1 MAKVLQLS
9 PLRNIRTTPHIL
21 FMWGG
26 FRIFTRKK
34 VAVIKMRPNKNNIK
48 VGSHEVHVRLKET
61 SPKTHNTLIRY
72 YRAYTA
78 LCNLISEA
86 AHTHNTVDLNQILP
100 RIRNEAEPYAK
111 KYPGLLFRAFNTV
124 TREYA
129 NHVAGTHRLPEPR
142 KYALNNIPLTLDDDY
157 TVILYGNNQYG
168 LELLLAHRTNIFSKG
183 EQFYAEWLNLPVGYS
198 HTAVAPTGTL
208 SYDDTN
214 GWLFKYDLPVIQNK
228 VVGVDMGTRIFAV
241 TYDGDSTKFIHGA
254 NTPLQHEMGTY
265 SKLHQKLKKKGTRSA
280 RKRLKA
286 ISDSWREQLNVRIKK
301 AVEDILNDAE
311 PDTVF
316 ILERLTVPHNL
327 DERLVTAD
335 IGNMS
340 AAIFALF
347 NQALREE
354 AKKRGHMVLYT
365 SASGTSARCPS
376 CGIFKKRNRKHDTH
390 SYQCPCGFWS
400 NDDRVAA
407 MNIRERG
414 ITYLV
419 ERFV

>member
-1 MAKVLQLS
+1 MQRRFNAIADKED
-9 PLRNIRTTPHIL
+9 RIIRMNTN
-21 FMWGG
+21 
-26 FRIFTRKK
+26 KSS
-34 VAVIKMRPNKNNIK
+34 IKLGIRGIN
-48 VGSHEVHVRLKET
+48 VRLEAV

-72 YRAYTA
+72 YRAYIA

-142 KYALNNIPLTLDDDY
+142 KYTLNNIPLTLDDDY

-214 GWLFKYDLPVIQNK
+214 GWVFKYDLPVIQNK
-228 VVGVDMGTRIFAV
+228 VVGVDMGTRFFAV
-241 TYDGDSTKFIHGA
+241 TYDGEYTKFHHGA
-254 NTPLQHEMGTY
+254 GTPLQHEMVTY
-265 SKLHQKLKKKGTRSA
+265 SNLRKKLKGKGTRSA
-280 RKRLKA
+280 RKRLKI
-286 ISDSWREQLNVRIKK
+286 ISESWRDQLDARIRETVD
-301 AVEDILNDAE
+301 AVFKEAE

-316 ILERLTVPHNL
+316 VLERLSVPYNL
-327 DERLVTAD
+327 KERLATAD
-335 IGNMS
+335 LGRMVT
-340 AAIFALF
+340 AIFALF
-347 NQALREE
+347 NKALREE
-354 AKKRGHMVLYT
+354 AKKRGCSVLYV
-365 SASGTSARCPS
+365 SASGTSSQCPA
-376 CGIFKKRNRKHDTH
+376 CGIFRKRNRKQR
-390 SYQCPCGFWS
+390 SQFYECQCGFRS

-414 ITYLV
+414 ITQLT
-419 ERFV
+419 ERLT

>member
-1 MAKVLQLS
+1 MQRRFNAIADKEDRV
-9 PLRNIRTTPHIL
+9 IRMNTNKSSIKLGIL
-21 FMWGG
+21 G
-26 FRIFTRKK
+26 I
-34 VAVIKMRPNKNNIK
+34 N
-48 VGSHEVHVRLKET
+48 VRLEAV
-61 SPKTHNTLIRY
+61 SPKTHNTLSRY
-72 YRAYTA
+72 YRAYIA

-86 AHTHNTVDLNQILP
+86 AYTYNTVDLNQILP
-100 RIRNEAEPYAK
+100 RIRNDAELYAK

-129 NHVAGTHRLPEPR
+129 NHVTGTDRFPAPR
-142 KYALNNIPLTLDDDY
+142 KYTLNNIPVTLGEDY
-157 TVILYGNNQYG
+157 TVTLYGDNQYG
-168 LELLLAHRTNIFSKG
+168 LEFRLAHRTNAFSKA
-183 EQFYAEWLNLPVGYS
+183 EQFYAEWLNLPAGYS
-198 HTAVAPTGTL
+198 CTDIAPTGTL
-208 SYDDTN
+208 SYDAEQ
-214 GWLFKYDLPVIQNK
+214 GWVFKYDLPVIQNK
-228 VVGVDMGTRIFAV
+228 VVGIDMGTRFFAV
-241 TYDGDSTKFIHGA
+241 TYDGERTNFLHGA
-254 NTPLQHEMGTY
+254 KTPLQHEMTTY
-265 SKLHQKLKKKGTRSA
+265 SNLHQKLKKKGTRSA

-301 AVEDILNDAE
+301 TVKDILNDAE

-347 NQALREE
+347 NQELREE

>member
-1 MAKVLQLS
+1 MQRRFNAIADKED
-9 PLRNIRTTPHIL
+9 RIIRMNTN
-21 FMWGG
+21 
-26 FRIFTRKK
+26 KSS
-34 VAVIKMRPNKNNIK
+34 IKLGIRGIN
-48 VGSHEVHVRLKET
+48 VRLEAV
-61 SPKTHNTLIRY
+61 SPKTHKTLIRY
-72 YRAYTA
+72 YRAYIA

-129 NHVAGTHRLPEPR
+129 IHVAGTHRLPAPR
-142 KYALNNIPLTLDDDY
+142 KYTLNNIPVTSGEDY
-157 TVILYGNNQYG
+157 TVILYDNNQYG

-208 SYDDTN
+208 SYDETN
-214 GWLFKYDLPVIQNK
+214 GWLFKYGLPIIQNK
-228 VVGVDMGTRIFAV
+228 VVGVDMGTRFFAV
-241 TYDGDSTKFIHGA
+241 TYDGERTNFLHGA
-254 NTPLQHEMGTY
+254 KTPLQHEMTTY
-265 SKLHQKLKKKGTRSA
+265 SNLHQKLKKKGTRSA

-301 AVEDILNDAE
+301 TVKDILNDAE

-347 NQALREE
+347 NQELREE

>member
-1 MAKVLQLS
+1 MQRRFNAIADKED
-9 PLRNIRTTPHIL
+9 RIIRMNTN
-21 FMWGG
+21 
-26 FRIFTRKK
+26 KSS
-34 VAVIKMRPNKNNIK
+34 IKLGIRGIN
-48 VGSHEVHVRLKET
+48 VRLDAV

-72 YRAYTA
+72 YRAYIA

-111 KYPGLLFRAFNTV
+111 KYTGLLFRAFNTV

-129 NHVAGTHRLPEPR
+129 NHVAGTGRFPAPR
-142 KYALNNIPLTLDDDY
+142 KYTLNNIPVTLGDDY
-157 TVILYGNNQYG
+157 TVTLYGDNQYG
-168 LELLLAHRTNIFSKG
+168 LEFRLAHRTNAFSKA
-183 EQFYAEWLNLPVGYS
+183 EQFYAEWLNLPAGYS
-198 HTAVAPTGTL
+198 CTDIAPTGTL
-208 SYDDTN
+208 SYDAEQ
-214 GWLFKYDLPVIQNK
+214 GWVFKYDLPVIQNK
-228 VVGVDMGTRIFAV
+228 VVGIDMGTRFFAV
-241 TYDGDSTKFIHGA
+241 TYDGERTNFLHGA
-254 NTPLQHEMGTY
+254 KTPLQHEMTTY
-265 SKLHQKLKKKGTRSA
+265 SNLHQKLKKKGTRSA

-301 AVEDILNDAE
+301 TVKDILNDAE

-347 NQALREE
+347 NQELREE

-419 ERFV
+419 ERFM